1 MRRSLPS
8 GWMLKGKDLMEQNI
22 WKRILIYGLA
32 IVCFMSACLF
42 LIGRKTLQTHPYEEV
57 YALTEPGNV
66 LALNLEQDQVTQV
79 FVSHSDE
86 ISGLF
91 LRFATY
97 GFAMTE
103 GRVEVELL
111 SDSGQVLGSASA
123 VAAQIED
130 NTDHWFAFEEPVH
143 VERNRQYTL
152 QVHSDVTDKEN
163 HFLTIWCIEK
173 VEGCT
178 LSAGGNEADSTLYMK
193 ISASRDAQFLLR
205 LLISTGVLM
214 GVILLVVWKGSHD
227 DKKGKVTPLT
237 EMVHIFDKYTFLL
250 KKLVGRDFAV
260 KYRRSYLG
268 LMWVIL
274 NPLLTM
280 IVMSSVFSYIF
291 RLQIQNYAVY
301 LILGN
306 IVFGC
311 FSEATQFAV
320 QSIVGSGQLIKK
332 VYMPKYIFPLS
343 KVIFSFI
350 NFVLTLIPAIAVI
363 IYYRVPFTVNYLLL
377 PYVLIGLFLFALGI
391 GLFLSALQ
399 VFMRDTQYLY
409 GIILTLW
416 TYLTPIFYSEDS
428 LAPILRKLMQL
439 NPMYLY
445 VNCIRKIML
454 YGITPTVFQL
464 LSCVVI
470 GVLAMVIGMK
480 YFYNKQKY
488 FILHI

>member
-1 MRRSLPS
+1 
-8 GWMLKGKDLMEQNI
+8 MEQSI
-22 WKRILIYGLA
+22 WKKILIYGLG
-32 IVCFMSACLF
+32 IICIMSACLY
-42 LIGRKTLQTHPYEEV
+42 LIGSKTLQTHPYEEV
-57 YALTEPGNV
+57 YALSEPGSV
-66 LALNLEQDQVTQV
+66 IALSQDQNKVTQT
-79 FVSHSDE
+79 FINHSDE
-86 ISGLF
+86 VSGLY

-103 GRVEVELL
+103 GTVKVDLL
-111 SDSGQVLGSASA
+111 SDTGTVIGSSQAE
-123 VAAQIED
+123 AAEIAD
-130 NTDHWFAFEEPVH
+130 NADHWFAFEEVVS
-143 VERNRQYTL
+143 VERNQTYQL
-152 QVHSDVTDKEN
+152 QVISDVMDEAA
-163 HFLTIWCIEK
+163 HFPALWCIEK
-173 VEGCT
+173 VNGCT
-178 LSAGGNEADSTLYMK
+178 LSVGGDEIQSTLYMN

-205 LLISTGVLM
+205 LMISAAFLTGVL
-214 GVILLVVWKGSHD
+214 LLVVWKGSHD
-227 DKKGKVTPLT
+227 DKYGKITPLT

-268 LMWVIL
+268 LLWVIL

-416 TYLTPIFYSEDS
+416 TYLTPIFYSEES

-464 LSCVVI
+464 LACIVI
-470 GVLAMVIGMK
+470 GILAMVIGMS
-480 YFYNKQKY
+480 YFYKKQKL